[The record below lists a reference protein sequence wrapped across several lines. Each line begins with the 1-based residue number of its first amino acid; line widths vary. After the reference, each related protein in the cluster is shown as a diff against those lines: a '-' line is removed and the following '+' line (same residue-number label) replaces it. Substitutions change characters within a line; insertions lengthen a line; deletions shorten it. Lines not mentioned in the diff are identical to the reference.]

1 MDKKLKA
8 YVARE
13 DDEGNCA
20 IVYATN
26 SATARRDGGSELNLS
41 FEEVDSCRRAPEFDA
56 YAPGPVPL
64 HATLAAGWWHEC
76 SHCGVRFEQEGRH
89 CYGDPGD
96 DDDRED
102 PFEPVRSAG
111 SNYCSPTCV
120 MKEWAD
126 RRDRKNRD
134 QATIEATV
142 TRWPEASQIAS
153 YQTSKPWPERGIE
166 TRASFCLPGLKH
178 GVSWSPG
185 ASTVSVAQDDAE
197 EFAQRY
203 GINAPAQRAAQAAQ
217 GGEHAN

>member
-20 IVYATN
+20 VVYATN

-64 HATLAAGWWHEC
+64 HATLAAGWWHQC

-89 CYGDPGD
+89 GYGDPGD

-111 SNYCSPTCV
+111 SDYCSPTCV

-126 RRDRKNRD
+126 RRDRESRKH
-134 QATIEATV
+134 AAIEAAA
-142 TRWPEASQIAS
+142 TRWPNATRITAYET
-153 YQTSKPWPERGIE
+153 YERSTGIE
-166 TRASFCLPGLKH
+166 SRASFCLPGLKN
-178 GVSWSPG
+178 GVSWVIG
-185 ASTVSVAQDDAE
+185 ATVASVTQEDAAA
-197 EFAQRY
+197 FAR
-203 GINAPAQRAAQAAQ
+203 G
-217 GGEHAN
+217 